1 MLHHHDMNF
10 HRHFIRTR
18 GKMTGERISKHSFK
32 RKGLSNPNYR
42 EKISFKNKGKVMT
55 FSDKEKLKDFFATRN
70 YRKFSSLIPEGNQIL
85 RNKSSKLVNQWVA

>member
-1 MLHHHDMNF
+1 
-10 HRHFIRTR
+10 
-18 GKMTGERISKHSFK
+18 MTGERISKQSFK